1 VHLFYFISCFCIDKI
16 QKNYKTLKK
25 KFISIFCSLFL
36 VSVQF
41 WKIRR
46 RQCGRTQ
53 FLRSNALPPI
63 PGRSRSCECPSR
75 LCVRARPPDM
85 TQCSSAFERT
95 CITFELICKTAIF
108 YCCANERAVLRSSA
122 PLLPASTY
130 RRQYVLFFFN
140 FFCLFL
146 FVNYFNMLLVYLVI
160 ICLV

>member
-1 VHLFYFISCFCIDKI
+1 LFPFFGFCF
-16 QKNYKTLKK
+16 
-25 KFISIFCSLFL
+25 SS
-36 VSVQF
+36 

-63 PGRSRSCECPSR
+63 PGRSRSCERPSR
-75 LCVRARPPDM
+75 LCVRARPLDRDAVQLTAFERDPG
-85 TQCSSAFERT
+85 AFERT
-95 CITFELICKTAIF
+95 CKTAIS

-130 RRQYVLFFFN
+130 QRQYVLFFFN

-146 FVNYFNMLLVYLVI
+146 FVNYFNMFLVYLLI